1 MKLCARFESALLT
14 FSLASVLSVSI
25 FSVDAA
31 AQDIAGR
38 VVLQPGDTQSAAA
51 LVAIARLREDPQL
64 EGIDFVVLPEVPFT
78 ASALQPMGPIDYL
91 LTARH
96 GRQLGMDDL
105 DAIIGQVEAG
115 ASVIGMVPGV
125 SPALLEAGVTEDPRA
140 QEYFSAG
147 GADNLEHM
155 IRELLARRILPNL
168 AFNPAI
174 APPEAAYFEPRSR
187 TYHLEFAS
195 YAKRY
200 RQEAALADTQSRPW
214 IGLALN
220 RSGVTAG
227 DIDYILDILRA
238 FERKGMAVVPFFNYP
253 AHADLDWLLLDENGA
268 PRVAAIAAISFKLGV
283 VPDQLIPQLERIGVP
298 VISGIRLASQTSQDW
313 EASET
318 GIGID
323 ERSWLIGTPELAGA
337 IAPTV
342 IAGTV
347 TTQDPD
353 TGISISRTQ
362 AIAERVERW
371 VDRVAAWVELSRIA
385 NAEKKVALVYYN
397 YPPGNGNVGA
407 SYLNVLPESLW
418 NILHALQ
425 ENGYTLGTLPDSPES
440 LRDLVRDRGSNP
452 DQDGESVAARLAMHP
467 DAVTLPVAEYEGW
480 LQSVSPALRDAI
492 TAHWGEPENSHA
504 MIWNDAQGT
513 AHFVF
518 PALRLGNVLM
528 AAQPTRGW
536 DLDIE
541 AAYHDTVL
549 PPHHY
554 YLAFYLWLQKTF
566 AADAMVHVGT
576 HATHEWLPGKE
587 VGLSA
592 GDVSDV
598 MTGAVPQ
605 LYPYI
610 VDNIGEGQQAKRRG
624 MAVIISHLT
633 PPISTAALNPELR
646 ALSSA
651 ITDLTLSRS
660 RGSLAI
666 PERAMEVTEAARR
679 LGLLTDLDI
688 SLDAGAVLDGKQVE
702 AVEHHIKEIGETLVP
717 FGLHTFGLAPDEQ
730 AREATALAMAS
741 VHTFASD
748 LERQQF
754 IDTMSA
760 LLADSGPAEMNALL
774 SGLQGRYISAGPG
787 NDPIRNPAALPT
799 GKNFYGFD
807 PSRVPAPAIYRA
819 GQQLAEDMIND
830 HREANAGAYPDRLI
844 FNLFS
849 VESNRN
855 EGVQEAQ
862 IMALLGVRPVWDST
876 GRVSHVELVSR
887 EELGRPRVDVTVLP
901 SGLYRDVFAEVL
913 LRLDDAVALAAQ
925 ALEPDNPIAANVG
938 NVTRDLLAQNVP
950 QDMAQRLA
958 MVRIFGTP
966 TGSYGPGL
974 DTPINAETSW
984 QQEEEIADV
993 YFNRLSHLFGRGFWG
1008 ERPDEATTGIESGAM
1023 ALTLLKQAFTGADAV
1038 VHSRSSNLYATLDND
1053 DFYQALGGAAMAV
1066 RIIDGQTPQTLVTD
1080 LSDPRQGN
1088 TVTLERFM
1096 GQELRARYLNPE
1108 WIDAMLDEGYA
1119 GARFVK
1125 QVTDN
1130 LWGWQVTVPE
1140 AIDAAKWQEM
1150 FEVYVEDRYEL
1161 DIHERM
1167 AASNNLEALLGMVQR
1182 MQAVVAKQYWNPDPT
1197 LRAEL
1202 DRVEGSLIS
1211 EIQARDAA
1219 PGNEA
1224 AISAPDL
1231 SAAPG
1236 ESQAQAQT
1244 QQPEI
1249 VEGRVMETL
1258 NQSAQPS
1265 SSAPNTA
1272 LLLIVLLSFLLIA
1285 AGWLRQSQ
1293 HRRAIA

>member
-1 MKLCARFESALLT
+1 MNQLANFLSALRTL
-14 FSLASVLSVSI
+14 SLGSALFLSALSG
-25 FSVDAA
+25 DAT
-31 AQDIAGR
+31 AQNLAGR
-38 VVLQPGDTQSAAA
+38 VVLQPGETQSAAA
-51 LVAIARLREDPQL
+51 LAALARLREDPQL
-64 EGIDFVVLPEVPFT
+64 AEIDFIVLPEEPFT
-78 ASALQPMGPIDYL
+78 VAALQPLGPIDYL

-96 GRQLGMDDL
+96 GRQLGTNDM
-105 DAIIGQVEAG
+105 DAIVGLIAAG
-115 ASVIGMVPGV
+115 TSVIGMVPGV
-125 SPALLEAGVTEDPRA
+125 SPALLEAGVEEDPRV

-155 IRELLARRILPNL
+155 VRELLARQILPDL
-168 AFNPAI
+168 EFNPAS

-187 TYHLEFAS
+187 TYHLDFAS
-195 YAKRY
+195 YKQRY
-200 RQEAALADTQSRPW
+200 QQEARLTDAQSRPW
-214 IGLALN
+214 VGLALN

-227 DIDYILDILRA
+227 DTEYIVDILNA
-238 FERKGMAVVPFFNYP
+238 FEKKGMAVVPFFNYP
-253 AHADLDWLLLDENGA
+253 AHADLDWLLLDESGA

-298 VISGIRLASQTSQDW
+298 VISGIRLASQSSQEW

-318 GIGID
+318 GIGME

-347 TTQDPD
+347 TTTDPD

-371 VDRVAAWVELSRIA
+371 VDRVAEWVQLSRLA
-385 NAEKKVALVYYN
+385 NADKKIALMYYN

-425 ENGYTLGTLPDSPES
+425 DGGYTLGTLPDSPES
-440 LRDLVRDRGSNP
+440 LRDLVRERGSNP
-452 DQDGESVAARLAMHP
+452 DQNGENVAARLATFP
-467 DAVTLPVAEYEGW
+467 DAVTLPIVEYEGW
-480 LQSVSPALRDAI
+480 LQSVSPALSDAI
-492 TAHWGEPENSHA
+492 TAQWGAPEDSHA
-504 MIWNDAQGT
+504 MIWNDAQGA

-518 PALRLGNVLM
+518 PAVRLGNVLM

-536 DLDIE
+536 DLDID

-554 YLAFYLWLQKTF
+554 YLAFYLWLQKSF
-566 AADAMVHVGT
+566 AADAMVHLGT

-587 VGLSA
+587 VGLDA
-592 GDVSDV
+592 ADASDV
-598 MTGAVPQ
+598 MTGSVPQ

-646 ALSSA
+646 SLASAISDLALSQ
-651 ITDLTLSRS
+651 S

-679 LGLLTDLDI
+679 MGLLTDLDI
-688 SLDAGAVLDGKQVE
+688 NLSEGAILDDKQIG

-717 FGLHTFGLAPDEQ
+717 FGLHTFGLAPDEP
-730 AREATALAMAS
+730 AREATAQAMAS
-741 VHTFASD
+741 VQSFSTE

-754 IDTMSA
+754 IDTMKA

-787 NDPIRNPAALPT
+787 NDPVRNPAALPT
-799 GKNFYGFD
+799 GRNFYGFD

-830 HREANAGAYPDRLI
+830 HRETNAGAYPDRLI

-862 IMALLGVRPVWDST
+862 IMALLGVRPVWDNT

-925 ALEPDNPIAANVG
+925 APEPDNAIASNVR

-950 QDMAQRLA
+950 EDMAQRLA
-958 MVRIFGTP
+958 LVRIFGTP

-974 DTPINAETSW
+974 DTPINAESSW
-984 QQEEEIADV
+984 QQEEQIADV

-1008 ERPDEATTGIESGAM
+1008 ERPDEAATGIESESI
-1023 ALTLLKQAFTGADAV
+1023 ALTLMKQAFTGADAV

-1066 RIIDGQTPQTLVTD
+1066 RIIDGQTPKTLVTD

-1088 TVTLERFM
+1088 TVSLERFL

-1140 AIDAAKWQEM
+1140 AIDSAKWQEM
-1150 FEVYVEDRYEL
+1150 YEVYVEDRYEL
-1161 DIHERM
+1161 EIHDRM

-1182 MQAVVAKQYWNPDPT
+1182 MQAVIEKQYWNPEPT

-1202 DRVEGSLIS
+1202 ERVASSLIS
-1211 EIQARDAA
+1211 EIEARDAA

-1224 AISAPDL
+1224 AISAPTT

-1236 ESQAQAQT
+1236 EPQAQAQT

-1249 VEGRVMETL
+1249 VEGRVLETQ
-1258 NQSAQPS
+1258 NQSAQS
-1265 SSAPNTA
+1265 STIVPNTA
-1272 LLLIVLLSFLLIA
+1272 LLLLVLLSLALVA
-1285 AGWLRQSQ
+1285 AGWARQSQ
-1293 HRRAIA
+1293 YRWAKR